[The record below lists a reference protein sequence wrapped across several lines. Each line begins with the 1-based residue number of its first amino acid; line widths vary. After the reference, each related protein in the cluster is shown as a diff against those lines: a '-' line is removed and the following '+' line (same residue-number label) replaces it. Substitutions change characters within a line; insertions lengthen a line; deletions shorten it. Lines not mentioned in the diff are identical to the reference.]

1 MSSWTPTTY
10 KTRNWA
16 EYNLSL
22 KRRGSLLIWFD
33 PEMDWEATSSGRRGR
48 QQTYSAAAIQACLTL
63 KVLFGLPLRQ
73 TTGFVESLLKLVGLD
88 WSVPDFSTLCR
99 RQKTLSVAIPY
110 KGSAG
115 PLHLLVDSTGI
126 KAEGEG
132 EWNARKHGGSKRR
145 LWRKIHIGIDEET
158 LEIRAIEVTSS
169 SIGDAPMLP
178 DLLNQIAPD
187 QLLGS
192 VTADGAYD
200 TRKCHDAIAARN
212 AHAVI
217 PPRKN
222 AKMWKPDTPGARV
235 GLDFGRTLH
244 RHEKN

>member
-10 KTRNWA
+10 NTRNWA

-115 PLHLLVDSTGI
+115 LCCI
-126 KAEGEG
+126 
-132 EWNARKHGGSKRR
+132 
-145 LWRKIHIGIDEET
+145 
-158 LEIRAIEVTSS
+158 SS
-169 SIGDAPMLP
+169 SVSAFMPTG
-178 DLLNQIAPD
+178 
-187 QLLGS
+187 
-192 VTADGAYD
+192 V
-200 TRKCHDAIAARN
+200 
-212 AHAVI
+212 
-217 PPRKN
+217 
-222 AKMWKPDTPGARV
+222 
-235 GLDFGRTLH
+235 
-244 RHEKN
+244 